1 MRAVQTGP
9 LAHVQELAGVNV
21 AVEAGG
27 ALGGLLGGVVGDSA
41 LRQRLFQFNNLS
53 LGEGGYNGTV
63 DNGELHPTANECSIP
78 MWLYRG

>member
-1 MRAVQTGP
+1 MV
-9 LAHVQELAGVNV
+9 GVNG

-27 ALGGLLGGVVGDSA
+27 ALGGYLVALWKILHLGNAFFSSI
-41 LRQRLFQFNNLS
+41 NLS

-78 MWLYRG
+78 VWLFRG